1 MTDQPIANS
10 ELAEQLT
17 SLSDRLDREISN
29 ISELL
34 ARADQLCHSALESEA
49 KVVATRQEIMEAIS
63 GVDTGLTDRVGA
75 IEAQL
80 GQLLDSLPRLA
91 QDVKNFAQLA
101 KYMDQC
107 ATEVSQWYEELKQ
120 AKAGSDVEASLL
132 EIRNGIQSYNEA
144 HQALAEQ
151 VALLQG
157 QGVDLSPLEGKI
169 QGLENSFNALEE
181 RLSQVGIGS
190 APIDEGQ
197 VAALVERL
205 VGEREQALRG
215 EGTGSTPIDEGQV
228 ATLVERLVG
237 EREQSLR
244 NEMTTIQRDWQDG
257 AAILQQMQVRIESL
271 EGRGG
276 DATTAQ
282 LEAIRSELTNLVAK
296 AKTEQE
302 NALRDQRRQLEELGS
317 QGGKTTIAL
326 ILGVLALGLGI
337 FGIVR
342 R

>member
-63 GVDTGLTDRVGA
+63 GVDRGLTDRVGA
-75 IEAQL
+75 IETQL

-91 QDVKNFAQLA
+91 QDVRNFARLA
-101 KYMDQC
+101 QHMDQC
-107 ATEVSQWYEELKQ
+107 ASEVSQWYEELKQ
-120 AKAGSDVEASLL
+120 AKAGGDVEASLL
-132 EIRNGIQSYNEA
+132 EIRNGIQSYSEA

-157 QGVDLSPLEGKI
+157 QGADLSPLADKI
-169 QGLENSFNALEE
+169 QGLENSFNALEQ
-181 RLSQVGIGS
+181 RLSQVGNGS

-197 VAALVERL
+197 VAA
-205 VGEREQALRG
+205 
-215 EGTGSTPIDEGQV
+215 
-228 ATLVERLVG
+228 LVERLVG

-302 NALRDQRRQLEELGS
+302 NALRDQRKQLDELGS

-337 FGIVR
+337 FGVVR